1 MDLYIK
7 SGDVDDAL
15 HVFEEMPKG
24 DVIPCSFM
32 IAQYAQSE
40 HSEETIA
47 LFCKMRQGLVLP
59 NQITLASLLQAFAS
73 LVDLQFGKQIH
84 YHIVKVGLDTNVFV
98 FKCSNGHACKMW
110 KNGEL
115 NATVCGISKLY

>member
-1 MDLYIK
+1 
-7 SGDVDDAL
+7 
-15 HVFEEMPKG
+15 MPKG